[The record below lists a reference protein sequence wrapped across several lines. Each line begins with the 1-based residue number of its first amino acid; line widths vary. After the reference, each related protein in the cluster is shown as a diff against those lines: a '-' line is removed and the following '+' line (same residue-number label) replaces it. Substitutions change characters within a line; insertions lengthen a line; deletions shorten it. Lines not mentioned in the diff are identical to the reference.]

1 MFRLTRKLSLLPLLP
16 SLLLIALTGCD
27 DSASSSTSA
36 EGTCEPPAG
45 ECFRLGWVVSGEQ
58 MSLEVLEAS
67 PQEPVRGLNSWV
79 VALQSPTGELL
90 TGCALHLEPY
100 MPDHRH
106 GSNVV
111 DSVEQGEGR
120 YLLEGFDLIMPGYWT
135 LPIEVTCPEM
145 SAPETLTFE
154 LWLEG

>member
-1 MFRLTRKLSLLPLLP
+1 MFKPSTSCLTSYLSLLSL
-16 SLLLIALTGCD
+16 SLLVSVVLMGCE
-27 DSASSSTSA
+27 TSA
-36 EGTCEPPAG
+36 EESCEAPVG

-58 MSLEVLEAS
+58 VSLEVLEAS